1 MAKWHDP
8 GDITPKQMLDLPPV
22 WLIGA
27 IVLVW
32 LQAKL
37 LPESTFPFALA
48 RVAGLLLAGSGI
60 GVMIWAIT
68 AFRAH
73 QTTVVPHQTPQT
85 IITTGPF
92 ARSRNPIY
100 LGDVMV
106 LTGAV
111 LWWGAWPALI
121 LIPLF
126 MTVLTR
132 RFIAPEEARMKES
145 FGPEFVAFA
154 EKTPRWL

>member
-8 GDITPKQMLDLPPV
+8 GDITPLQMLDLPPI
-22 WLIGA
+22 WLLGA
-27 IVLVW
+27 ILLVW
-32 LQAKL
+32 VQAAVFPGL
-37 LPESTFPFALA
+37 TFPFALA
-48 RVAGLLLAGSGI
+48 RVGGVLLALSGI
-60 GVMIWAIT
+60 GLMFWAVA
-68 AFRAH
+68 AFRRH

-85 IITTGPF
+85 LITTGPF

-106 LTGAV
+106 LGGAV
-111 LWWGAWPALI
+111 LWWGAWPALV
-121 LIPLF
+121 LIPVF
-126 MTVLTR
+126 MMILTR

-145 FGPEFVAFA
+145 FGADFTAFA